1 MHSPASTVASEIVRC
16 TVMRP
21 MIAPSTAINS
31 TKVMTAI
38 ASRASC
44 ESSRDT
50 NTATIT
56 NKGTQAIE
64 SLNKARGAR
73 DVRSANTNVMPRI
86 PTENAR
92 STSPSL
98 NTAIEIRDTT
108 IRISSSAVPVGAI
121 DPLAERRPLV
131 AGAPLGAEVDRGLLV
146 VGRAVRSVA
155 AALGSLLIHG

>member
-1 MHSPASTVASEIVRC
+1 
-16 TVMRP
+16 MRP

-44 ESSRDT
+44 ESFRDT

-64 SLNKARGAR
+64 SLNRARGAR
-73 DVRSANTNVMPRI
+73 DVRSANTNVTPRMA
-86 PTENAR
+86 TENAR

-98 NTAIEIRDTT
+98 NTAIEISEMT
-108 IRISSSAVPVGAI
+108 IMTSSTP
-121 DPLAERRPLV
+121 
-131 AGAPLGAEVDRGLLV
+131 
-146 VGRAVRSVA
+146 
-155 AALGSLLIHG
+155 